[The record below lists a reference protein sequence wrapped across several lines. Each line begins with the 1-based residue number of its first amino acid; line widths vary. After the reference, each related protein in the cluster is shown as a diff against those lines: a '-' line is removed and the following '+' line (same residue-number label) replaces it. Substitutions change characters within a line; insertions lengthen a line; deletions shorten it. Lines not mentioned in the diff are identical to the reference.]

1 MHNLQFLPEISCG
14 NSINSASNQLRKSS
28 NGRNRRLLFAPPPP
42 SYRSEKNKNDKENDE
57 KKNDNNNNN
66 NNNNNNDDDNN
77 NNNYNKS
84 QSIRLIESFYKAK
97 VPSENEFADI
107 VLNANSDPD
116 SDTVSCHLSVP
127 VRYLNNLILF

>member
-57 KKNDNNNNN
+57 KKNDNNNN